1 MSVTCG
7 QNDRIVSY
15 LTESKSIDGMVVCI
29 FAMGKCN
36 RYLFPRF
43 QYKERNLGGNE
54 IVVGNTGSPAYYFLA
69 PKFQLIWS
77 L

>member
-36 RYLFPRF
+36 RYTYSHVF
-43 QYKERNLGGNE
+43 
-54 IVVGNTGSPAYYFLA
+54 NTKRETLA
-69 PKFQLIWS
+69 GTK
-77 L
+77 